1 MPDFFI
7 LMKRQTMPHIILY
20 TLICILLTGV
30 SCRAADVLIIADA
43 QLKPVMEVTQG
54 LRKVLRA
61 STRTYSPAEVR
72 GNLAALVQRDGARV
86 VVSLGREALALALA
100 LPPSIPV
107 IYDMVVTP
115 PTISRPNTAGFYM
128 ATPTSEYA
136 ELVRKHLPSLKHVA
150 VVASR
155 DFLNILASDVSAPF
169 SAHPVRNSVE
179 FITTVNQLDNINAV
193 LLLPDSGV
201 LTSTSMEEAYLF
213 SFRRRI
219 PLLGVSERHVKEG
232 ALLAL
237 VVDMV
242 HVGRVIGEH
251 AASALKNGSIGQPPA
266 MPPRKFEL
274 YLNMDTARKMKI
286 SFPDELIRMSRKA
299 YP

>member
-1 MPDFFI
+1 
-7 LMKRQTMPHIILY
+7 
-20 TLICILLTGV
+20 LTCV
-30 SCRAADVLIIADA
+30 PSRAADVLIIADA

-54 LRKVLRA
+54 MRKTLRA
-61 STRTYSPAEVR
+61 STKTYSPAEVR
-72 GNLAALVQRDGARV
+72 GTLAALLQQEDARV
-86 VVSLGREALALALA
+86 VIALGREALAEALT

-115 PTISRPNTAGFYM
+115 PSVSRPNTIGFYM

-136 ELVRKHLPSLKHVA
+136 ELTRKYLPALKRVA

-155 DFLNILASDVSAPF
+155 DLLTILASNVSAPV
-169 SAHPVRNSVE
+169 STHPVKN
-179 FITTVNQLDNINAV
+179 TVDFVRTVKQLENTDAI

-201 LTSTSMEEAYLF
+201 MTSTAMEEAYLL
-213 SFRRRI
+213 SFRKRI
-219 PLLGVSERHVKEG
+219 PLLGVSERHVREG

-242 HVGRVIGEH
+242 NVGKLIGEQ
-251 AASALKNGSIGQPPA
+251 ATKALKSGSVGQQSAL
-266 MPPRKFEL
+266 PPRKFEL
-274 YLNMDTARKMKI
+274 YLNMDTARKMHI
-286 SFPDELIRMSRKA
+286 SIPDEVVRMARKA

>member
-1 MPDFFI
+1 MPN
-7 LMKRQTMPHIILY
+7 IILY
-20 TLICILLTGV
+20 ALLCVLLTCV
-30 SCRAADVLIIADA
+30 TCRAADVLIVADS

-54 LRKVLRA
+54 LRKTLRA
-61 STRTYSPAEVR
+61 TTRTYSPNEVR
-72 GNLAALVQRDGARV
+72 GKLAGVVQREGARV
-86 VVSLGREALALALA
+86 VISLGREALAEALV

-107 IYDMVVTP
+107 IYGMVVMP
-115 PTISRPNTAGFYM
+115 PLISRPNTAGFYM
-128 ATPTSEYA
+128 ATPSREYA
-136 ELVRKHLPSLKHVA
+136 ELVRKHLPALKRMA

-155 DFLNILASDVSAPF
+155 DFLNVLNDVSLPV
-169 SAHPVRNSVE
+169 SAYPVKNMFE
-179 FITTVNQLDNINAV
+179 FVSSLRQLENIDAI

-201 LTSTSMEEAYLF
+201 MTATAMEEAYLF

-242 HVGRVIGEH
+242 NLGRVIGEY
-251 AASALKNGSIGQPPA
+251 AANSLKSGTVGQPQTL
-266 MPPRKFEL
+266 PPGKFEL
-274 YLNMDTARKMKI
+274 YLNVDTARKMSI
-286 SFPDELIRMSRKA
+286 SIPDDLMRMARKA

>member
-1 MPDFFI
+1 MPNI
-7 LMKRQTMPHIILY
+7 VPYALL
-20 TLICILLTGV
+20 CVLLTCV
-30 SCRAADVLIIADA
+30 TCRAADVLIVADS

-54 LRKVLRA
+54 LRKTLRA
-61 STRTYSPAEVR
+61 TTRTYSPNEVR
-72 GNLAALVQRDGARV
+72 GNLAGVVQREGARV
-86 VVSLGREALALALA
+86 VISLGREALAEALV

-107 IYDMVVTP
+107 IYGMVVMP
-115 PTISRPNTAGFYM
+115 PLTNRPNTAGFYM
-128 ATPTSEYA
+128 ATPSREYV
-136 ELVRKHLPSLKHVA
+136 ELVRKHLPALKRVA

-155 DFLNILASDVSAPF
+155 DFLNVLNDVSVPV
-169 SAHPVRNSVE
+169 SAYPVKNMFE
-179 FITTVNQLDNINAV
+179 FVSSLRQLENIDAI

-201 LTSTSMEEAYLF
+201 MTATAMEEAYLL

-242 HVGRVIGEH
+242 NLGRVIGEY
-251 AASALKNGSIGQPPA
+251 ATSSLKSGSAGQQQALPPG
-266 MPPRKFEL
+266 KFEL
-274 YLNMDTARKMKI
+274 YLNMDTARKMRI
-286 SFPDELIRMSRKA
+286 SIPDELMRMARKA

>member
-1 MPDFFI
+1 
-7 LMKRQTMPHIILY
+7 MPHIILY

-54 LRKVLRA
+54 LRKTLRA
-61 STRTYSPAEVR
+61 STSIYSPNEVR
-72 GNLAALVQRDGARV
+72 GNLAAVVQREGARV
-86 VVSLGREALALALA
+86 VITLGREALALALT

-128 ATPTSEYA
+128 ATPAGEYA
-136 ELVRKHLPSLKHVA
+136 DLVRKHLPTLKHVA

-155 DFLNILASDVSAPF
+155 EFLNILANEASAPVSAH
-169 SAHPVRNSVE
+169 SVRNTVE
-179 FITTVNQLDNINAV
+179 FVNTVNQLDDVDAI

-201 LTSTSMEEAYLF
+201 LTSTAMEESYLL

-242 HVGRVIGEH
+242 SVGKVIGEY
-251 AASALKNGSIGQPPA
+251 ATSALKSGSVGQPPA
-266 MPPRKFEL
+266 LPPRRFEL
-274 YLNMDTARKMKI
+274 YLNMDTARKMRI
-286 SFPDELIRMSRKA
+286 IIPDALARIAKKS

>member
-1 MPDFFI
+1 
-7 LMKRQTMPHIILY
+7 MPHIILY
-20 TLICILLTGV
+20 TLICILMTGV

-54 LRKVLRA
+54 LRKTLHA
-61 STRTYSPAEVR
+61 STRTYSPNEVR
-72 GNLAALVQRDGARV
+72 GNLATVVQQEGARLV
-86 VVSLGREALALALA
+86 ISLGREALALALT

-107 IYDMVVTP
+107 IYGMVVTP
-115 PTISRPNTAGFYM
+115 PAISRPNTAGFYM
-128 ATPTSEYA
+128 ATPTSEYS
-136 ELVRKHLPSLKHVA
+136 ELVRKHLPALKHVA

-155 DFLNILASDVSAPF
+155 NFLNILANEASPLVSAY
-169 SAHPVRNSVE
+169 SVKNVVE
-179 FITTVNQLDNINAV
+179 FVSMVKQLDNVDAI

-201 LTSTSMEEAYLF
+201 LTSTAMEESYLL

-242 HVGRVIGEH
+242 NVGKVIGGY
-251 AASALKNGSIGQPPA
+251 ATSALKSGNVGQPQA
-266 MPPRKFEL
+266 APPHKFEL
-274 YLNMDTARKMKI
+274 YLNMDTARKMHI
-286 SFPDELIRMSRKA
+286 IIPDELVRIAKKS

>member
-1 MPDFFI
+1 MPN
-7 LMKRQTMPHIILY
+7 IILY

-30 SCRAADVLIIADA
+30 PCRAADVLIIADA

-54 LRKVLRA
+54 LRKTLRA
-61 STRTYSPAEVR
+61 STRTYSPNEVR
-72 GNLAALVQRDGARV
+72 GNLAAVVQREGARV
-86 VVSLGREALALALA
+86 VITLGREALALALT

-128 ATPTSEYA
+128 ATPAGEYA
-136 ELVRKHLPSLKHVA
+136 ELVRKHLPTLKHVA

-155 DFLNILASDVSAPF
+155 DFLNTLANEASAPVSAH
-169 SAHPVRNSVE
+169 SVRNTVE
-179 FITTVNQLDNINAV
+179 FVTTVNQLENVDAI

-201 LTSTSMEEAYLF
+201 LTSTAMEESYLL

-242 HVGRVIGEH
+242 SVGKIIGEY
-251 AASALKNGSIGQPPA
+251 ATSALKSGNIGQPPA
-266 MPPRKFEL
+266 LPPRKFEL
-274 YLNMDTARKMKI
+274 YLNMDTARKMRI
-286 SFPDELIRMSRKA
+286 IIPDALARLAKKS

>member
-1 MPDFFI
+1 MPN
-7 LMKRQTMPHIILY
+7 IIPYAL
-20 TLICILLTGV
+20 LCVLLTCV
-30 SCRAADVLIIADA
+30 TCRAADVLIVADS

-54 LRKVLRA
+54 LRKTLRA
-61 STRTYSPAEVR
+61 TTRTYSPNEVR
-72 GNLAALVQRDGARV
+72 GNLAGVVQREGARV
-86 VVSLGREALALALA
+86 VISLGREALAEALV

-107 IYDMVVTP
+107 IYGMVVMP
-115 PTISRPNTAGFYM
+115 PLTNRPNTAGFYM
-128 ATPTSEYA
+128 ATPSREYV
-136 ELVRKHLPSLKHVA
+136 ELVRKHLPTLKRVA

-155 DFLNILASDVSAPF
+155 DFLNVLNDVSVPV
-169 SAHPVRNSVE
+169 SAYPVKNMFE
-179 FITTVNQLDNINAV
+179 FVSSLRLLENVDAI

-201 LTSTSMEEAYLF
+201 MNATAMEEAYLL

-242 HVGRVIGEH
+242 NLGRVIGEY
-251 AASALKNGSIGQPPA
+251 ATNSLKSGSVGQQQALPPG
-266 MPPRKFEL
+266 KFEL
-274 YLNMDTARKMKI
+274 YLNMDTARKMRI
-286 SFPDELIRMSRKA
+286 SIPDELMRMARKA

>member
-1 MPDFFI
+1 
-7 LMKRQTMPHIILY
+7 MPHILLY

-54 LRKVLRA
+54 LHKTLRA
-61 STRTYSPAEVR
+61 STRTYSPNEVR
-72 GNLAALVQRDGARV
+72 GNLAAVLQREGARV
-86 VVSLGREALALALA
+86 VICLGREALALALT

-128 ATPTSEYA
+128 ATPAGEYA
-136 ELVRKHLPSLKHVA
+136 ELLRKHLPTLKHVA

-155 DFLNILASDVSAPF
+155 DFLNILTNDVSAPF
-169 SAHPVRNSVE
+169 SAHSVKNSVE
-179 FITTVNQLDNINAV
+179 FIHTVKQLDAV
-193 LLLPDSGV
+193 DAILLLPDSGV
-201 LTSTSMEEAYLF
+201 LTSTAMEEAYLL
-213 SFRRRI
+213 SYRRHI

-242 HVGRVIGEH
+242 NVGKVIGEY
-251 AASALKNGSIGQPPA
+251 ATSALKSGSVGQPSA
-266 MPPRKFEL
+266 TPPRKFEL
-274 YLNMDTARKMKI
+274 YLNMDTARKMRI
-286 SFPDELIRMSRKA
+286 NIPDELVRMARKA

>member
-1 MPDFFI
+1 
-7 LMKRQTMPHIILY
+7 MPHIILY
-20 TLICILLTGV
+20 TLICILMTGV

-54 LRKVLRA
+54 LRKTLHA
-61 STRTYSPAEVR
+61 STRTYSPNDVR
-72 GNLAALVQRDGARV
+72 GNLATVVQQEGARLV
-86 VVSLGREALALALA
+86 ISLGREALALALT

-107 IYDMVVTP
+107 IYGMVVTP
-115 PTISRPNTAGFYM
+115 PAISRPNTAGFYM
-128 ATPTSEYA
+128 ATPTSEYS
-136 ELVRKHLPSLKHVA
+136 ELVRKHLPALKHVA

-155 DFLNILASDVSAPF
+155 NFLNILANEPSPLVSAY
-169 SAHPVRNSVE
+169 SVKNVVE
-179 FITTVNQLDNINAV
+179 FVSMVKQLDNVDAI

-201 LTSTSMEEAYLF
+201 LTSTAMEESYLL

-242 HVGRVIGEH
+242 NVGKVIGGY
-251 AASALKNGSIGQPPA
+251 ATSALKSGNVGQPQA
-266 MPPRKFEL
+266 TPPHKFEL
-274 YLNMDTARKMKI
+274 YLNMDTARKMHI
-286 SFPDELIRMSRKA
+286 IIPDELVRIAKKS